1 MGTSFL
7 PIRQIPPSVCLL
19 VPPLTRQHL
28 VLHPSSSLPLLLS
41 LFFSP
46 FSSLPLLLSL
56 FVSAE
61 DNLPREPDGKTSAPW
76 KVVCGACAGV
86 VAQTITYPGDT
97 VRRRMQTNGMG
108 GAAKHYAGTIDCIKQ
123 IVVKEGR
130 AGVFAGY
137 GANLMKSL
145 PGAGIQVCVRGCAWV
160 VLCVCV
166 CDVCDVCVTCVLY
179 MLCALCALCAL
190 YALCAMCARCCMLEN
205 RW

>member
-1 MGTSFL
+1 M
-7 PIRQIPPSVCLL
+7 
-19 VPPLTRQHL
+19 
-28 VLHPSSSLPLLLS
+28 
-41 LFFSP
+41 
-46 FSSLPLLLSL
+46 
-56 FVSAE
+56 
-61 DNLPREPDGKTSAPW
+61 
-76 KVVCGACAGV
+76 CGACAGV

-160 VLCVCV
+160 CVGVLCVC
-166 CDVCDVCVTCVLY
+166 L
-179 MLCALCALCAL
+179 
-190 YALCAMCARCCMLEN
+190 
-205 RW
+205 